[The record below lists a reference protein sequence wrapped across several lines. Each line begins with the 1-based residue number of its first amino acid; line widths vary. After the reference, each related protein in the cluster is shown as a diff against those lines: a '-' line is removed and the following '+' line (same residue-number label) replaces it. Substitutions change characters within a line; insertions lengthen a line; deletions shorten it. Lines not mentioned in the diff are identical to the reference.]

1 MKETKYL
8 LLLGILAAT
17 GATAGIL
24 ANRKKPELGSLLGA
38 VAGVAAATLVTFAYK
53 GLKEQ
58 VDSGIDY
65 YSETSPLYQ
74 DFDDIEVE

>member
-1 MKETKYL
+1 MKESKYL

-17 GATAGIL
+17 GAATGIL
-24 ANRKKPELGSLLGA
+24 SNRKKPELGSLLGA
-38 VAGVAAATLVTFAYK
+38 MAGVAAAALVTFTYK

-58 VDSGIDY
+58 EDNDIDY

-74 DFDDIEVE
+74 DFDDLEVE

>member
-8 LLLGILAAT
+8 LLLSILAAA

-24 ANRKKPELGSLLGA
+24 SSRKKPELGGLFGA
-38 VAGVAAATLVTFAYK
+38 AAGVAAATLVTFAYK

-58 VDSGIDY
+58 VDNNIDY
-65 YSETSPLYQ
+65 YSDTSPLYQ
-74 DFDDIEVE
+74 AFEDIEVE